1 LKGGGDMTYDERQE
15 IDLYMDI
22 IEKNAERLVRSVNML
37 KEAVNKKECVI
48 KEDEKVES
56 AKENF
61 LKQY

>member
-1 LKGGGDMTYDERQE
+1 MTYDERQE

-22 IEKNAERLVRSVNML
+22 IEKNAERLIRSVNML
-37 KEAVNKKECVI
+37 RETVDKKKCVI

>member
-1 LKGGGDMTYDERQE
+1 MTYDERQE

-22 IEKNAERLVRSVNML
+22 IEKNAERLIRSVNML
-37 KEAVNKKECVI
+37 RETVDKKECVI
-48 KEDEKVES
+48 KEDKEVES

>member
-1 LKGGGDMTYDERQE
+1 MTYDERQE

-22 IEKNAERLVRSVNML
+22 IKKNAERLIRSVNML
-37 KEAVNKKECVI
+37 REAVDKKECVI
-48 KEDEKVES
+48 KEDEKVEN

>member
-1 LKGGGDMTYDERQE
+1 MTYDERQE

-37 KEAVNKKECVI
+37 RETVNKKECVI

-56 AKENF
+56 AKEIF

>member
-1 LKGGGDMTYDERQE
+1 MTYDERQE

-22 IEKNAERLVRSVNML
+22 IEKNAERLIRSVNML
-37 KEAVNKKECVI
+37 RETVDKKECVI
-48 KEDEKVES
+48 KEGNEVES

>member
-1 LKGGGDMTYDERQE
+1 MTYDERQE

-22 IEKNAERLVRSVNML
+22 IKKNAERLVRSVNML
-37 KEAVNKKECVI
+37 RDTVDKKECVI
-48 KEDEKVES
+48 KEDEKVEN

>member
-1 LKGGGDMTYDERQE
+1 MASKV

-22 IEKNAERLVRSVNML
+22 IEKNAERLIRSVNML
-37 KEAVNKKECVI
+37 RETVDKKECVI
-48 KEDEKVES
+48 KEDKEVES